1 MIEETGQVGNTSK
14 ELEDKIDQLVAD
26 KTTAKLEKI
35 LADHEQ
41 VKNENKDLVQKIKRS
56 QLGV

>member
-1 MIEETGQVGNTSK
+1 MIEETGQVGNTTK

-35 LADHEQ
+35 LSDVEQ
-41 VKNENKDLVQKIKRS
+41 VKVENKELVQKIKRS